1 MSKSPK
7 SRAEELFSA
16 SKKEDIQNRKEQDK
30 EQRKRSEHL
39 AGLKALRL
47 AKAASDK
54 ELAEVAAAQTAAD
67 KLAAKAK
74 KSARLPQPHRQN

>member
-1 MSKSPK
+1 MPKSPK

-16 SKKEDIQNRKEQDK
+16 SKKKDIEARKEQDK

-47 AKAASDK
+47 AK
-54 ELAEVAAAQTAAD
+54 EAAD
-67 KLAAKAK
+67 KEEAEREAALVAAAKAK
-74 KSARLPQPHRQN
+74 RKTRSKKADA